1 MSTSTNHL
9 TISSKKLIT
18 FTTRER
24 VHVPFIGEIKM
35 IAFMIITT
43 ILLFLADILNEYWN
57 IDVTPDDI
65 TIIFGKDERND
76 I

>member
-1 MSTSTNHL
+1 M
-9 TISSKKLIT
+9 
-18 FTTRER
+18 ER
-24 VHVPFIGEIKM
+24 VNVPFIGVNNM

-65 TIIFGKDERND
+65 TIIFGKDEKHD
-76 I
+76 IK